1 MYAGV
6 SACQRILTA
15 AVMLNFSALTLLLQG
30 SCAVY
35 NREVSGF
42 SGGVLSVLVFWA
54 CFCWVYFLGF
64 LFSLC
69 GLFNYPLFF
78 LVPMIFLVLVR
89 VFILLPSINIILSYF
104 KKKSYLCLYPI
115 KQDV

>member
-6 SACQRILTA
+6 NACQRILTA
-15 AVMLNFSALTLLLQG
+15 AVMLNFSALTLLLQC

-54 CFCWVYFLGF
+54 CFCWVFFFLA
-64 LFSLC
+64 
-69 GLFNYPLFF
+69 FF
-78 LVPMIFLVLVR
+78 LVFVACLTIPFAGRYLVFLLLNVR
-89 VFILLPSINIILSYF
+89 INVS
-104 KKKSYLCLYPI
+104 
-115 KQDV
+115 